1 MSKQDFKPG
10 STFFQNIGKFVGG
23 GLGWG
28 VGGPLGAIIGVAIGS
43 LIDSVNADSSDNTG
57 QTTRGDFNMSLLVMI
72 SVIMKADGTVRKIEL
87 DYVKQFLLRNF
98 GREGSVGALRVLK
111 DLLKQDI
118 DIVPVCIQIRG
129 HMNYA
134 SRLQLMYFLVNIAAI
149 DGHIDSKE
157 EQILRLIAEQ
167 IGISAADRESIRS
180 MFNGEQE
187 TYSARNGQPH
197 PSALDKAYRILE
209 VDPGAD
215 VSAIKKAY
223 RAMAV
228 KHHPDKVA
236 YLGEDVK
243 KAANEKF
250 QRLNEAYEII
260 KKNKGFV

>member
-28 VGGPLGAIIGVAIGS
+28 LGGPLGAIIGVAIGS
-43 LIDSVNADSSDNTG
+43 LIDSINVDSGNAG

-72 SVIMKADGTVRKIEL
+72 AAIMKADGVVLKIEL
-87 DYVKQFLLRNF
+87 DYVKQFLVRNF
-98 GREGSVGALRVLK
+98 GREGAVEALQMLK
-111 DLLKQDI
+111 NILKQDI
-118 DIVPVCIQIRG
+118 DVIPVCIQIRG

-134 SRLQLMYFLVNIAAI
+134 SRLQLMYFLVNVAAI
-149 DGHIDSKE
+149 DGNIDPKE
-157 EQILRLIAEQ
+157 EQLLHLIAEH

-180 MFNGEQE
+180 MFNAEQE

-197 PSALDKAYRILE
+197 PSALDKAYRVLE

-215 VSAIKKAY
+215 VAAIKKAY
-223 RAMAV
+223 RALAV

-260 KKNKGFV
+260 KKSRGFV

>member
-10 STFFQNIGKFVGG
+10 NTFFQNLGKFVVG

-28 VGGPLGAIIGVAIGS
+28 LGGPLGAVIGVAIGS
-43 LIDSVNADSSDNTG
+43 VIDNMKAATGSNG
-57 QTTRGDFNMSLLVMI
+57 QTTRGDFNMSLLVLI
-72 SVIMKADGTVRKIEL
+72 AAIMKADGTVRKMEL
-87 DYVKQFLLRNF
+87 DYVKLFLIRNF
-98 GREGSVGALRVLK
+98 GREGSMGALRVLK

-118 DIVPVCIQIRG
+118 DIVPVCIQIRE
-129 HMNYA
+129 HMNNA
-134 SRLQLMYFLVNIAAI
+134 SRLQLLYFLVNIAAI
-149 DGHIDSKE
+149 DERIDSKE
-157 EQILRLIAEQ
+157 EWMLHLIAGQ
-167 IGISAADRESIRS
+167 IGISEADWESIRS

-187 TYSARNGQPH
+187 HSTQNRR
-197 PSALDKAYRILE
+197 PSLSKLDKAYRVLE
-209 VDPGAD
+209 IDRNAD
-215 VSAIKKAY
+215 VAAVKKAY

-260 KKNKGFV
+260 KKDKGFI

>member
-1 MSKQDFKPG
+1 MNKQDFKPG
-10 STFFQNIGKFVGG
+10 NTFFQNLGKFVGG

-28 VGGPLGAIIGVAIGS
+28 LGGPLGAVIGVAIGS
-43 LIDSVNADSSDNTG
+43 VIDNMKAATGSNG
-57 QTTRGDFNMSLLVMI
+57 QTTRGDFNMSLLVLI
-72 SVIMKADGTVRKIEL
+72 AAIMKADGTVRKMEL
-87 DYVKQFLLRNF
+87 DYVKLFLIRNF
-98 GREGSVGALRVLK
+98 GREGAVGALRVLK

-118 DIVPVCIQIRG
+118 EIVSVCTQIRG

-149 DGHIDSKE
+149 DGRIEPKE

-167 IGISAADRESIRS
+167 MGISVADRESIHS
-180 MFNGEQE
+180 MFSGEQE
-187 TYSARNGQPH
+187 TYTANNVR
-197 PSALDKAYRILE
+197 PSLSKLDKAYRVLE
-209 VDPGAD
+209 IDRNAD
-215 VSAIKKAY
+215 VAAIKKAY

-260 KKNKGFV
+260 KKDKGFV

>member
-10 STFFQNIGKFVGG
+10 NTFFQNLGKFIGG

-28 VGGPLGAIIGVAIGS
+28 LGGPLGAIIGVAIGS
-43 LIDSVNADSSDNTG
+43 VIDNMKTAPVNHG
-57 QTTRGDFNMSLLVMI
+57 QTTRGDFNMSLLVL
-72 SVIMKADGTVRKIEL
+72 VAAIMKADGTVRKMEL
-87 DYVKQFLLRNF
+87 EYVKLFLIRNF
-98 GREGSVGALRVLK
+98 GREGAVEALRVLK

-118 DIVPVCIQIRG
+118 EIESVCTQIRG

-149 DGHIDSKE
+149 DEQIDPKE
-157 EQILRLIAEQ
+157 ERILHIIAQ
-167 IGISAADRESIRS
+167 QMGISAADRESIRS
-180 MFNGEQE
+180 MFSGEQE
-187 TYSARNGQPH
+187 TYSTQNRR
-197 PSALDKAYRILE
+197 PSLSKLDKAYRVLE
-209 VDPGAD
+209 IDKNAD
-215 VSAIKKAY
+215 VAAIKKAY

-250 QRLNEAYEII
+250 QRVNEAYETI
-260 KKNKGFV
+260 KKDKGFV